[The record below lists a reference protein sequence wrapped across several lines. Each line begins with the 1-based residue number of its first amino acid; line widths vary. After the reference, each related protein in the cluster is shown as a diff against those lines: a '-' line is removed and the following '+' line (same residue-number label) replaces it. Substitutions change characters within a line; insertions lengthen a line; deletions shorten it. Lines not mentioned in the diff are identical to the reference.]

1 MDFTHLHLHT
11 EYSLLDGAN
20 KIDELAKRLK
30 ELNFKSCA
38 ITDHGVMFGAI
49 HFYKSMKKHGI
60 KPIIGF
66 EGYLHDDDD
75 LSSTATN
82 RRWHICLFAK
92 NQKGYENLMYLTS
105 RAHIDGFYYRPR
117 INKKL
122 LKEYSEGIIC
132 SSACLAGEINWHL
145 NDKEV
150 RRNGKT
156 NADMGAKGYEGA
168 KAAAL
173 WYKEVFGD
181 DFYLEIMRMGINS
194 QLNIDTNILKL
205 GRELGIKVIA
215 TNDSHYT
222 YKDRAQAQN
231 IFMAIST
238 GDIVGVDPESD
249 EAKKDNGLRHTMSEI
264 YVKSAEEMHEL
275 FLDVPEVVQN
285 TQEIVDKCEELKLTV
300 EKPTPPN
307 FKFALEYAEKI
318 GLELPSQD
326 MFSFS
331 NDDVLFERLCW
342 DGLNKRLVYIDESK
356 HETYKE
362 RLRTE
367 INIIKN
373 MRFSGYMLIVHDFIK
388 AAKDMGIPVGPGRGS
403 AAGSLVSFCLEIT
416 DLDPLP
422 YNLLFE
428 RFLNPDR
435 VSMPDIDVDFC
446 QNRREEVIDYVVK
459 KYGRYNVAQVI
470 TFGKLLAKGVI
481 RDVAR
486 VCDLRIKDADTLA
499 KLVPDELK
507 ITLKDA
513 YEKNPD
519 IKAFI
524 EDLDNRAEYKN
535 IVCHPDDVRGKS
547 KIGTRV
553 WEYSLALEGLNRNAG
568 MHAAG
573 VVISNEELWKKT
585 PLFKQPKSDALV
597 TQYMKDYLEDVDLI
611 KFDFLGLKTLT
622 VIDNAIK
629 LIKKRHNIDIDWNK
643 IDVNDKGVY
652 DLIQTGN
659 TLGIFQIESS
669 GMQDLNARLKPTC
682 FEDLIAVLALYRPGP
697 LDSGMVD
704 DFIDIKHGRKPAVY
718 AFPELK
724 PILEPTYGVIVYQ
737 EQVMQ
742 VVQTI
747 GGFSLGGAD
756 LVRRAM
762 GKKKLEEMVKL
773 KGEYLEGAIKQGFDE
788 KKADDLWELI
798 LKFAEYGFNK
808 SHSAAYALVAFQTA
822 YLKKYYET
830 EFMAA
835 LLTSEEGKVE
845 KIEKYKDELDRL
857 GIELLP
863 PNINDGTREFNVT
876 IKDGKAA
883 IVYGLGSI
891 KSFGIPSAEGLAKA
905 RADKPF
911 SDMKDFIARADAA
924 YMNKKGLEALA
935 KTGCFECIGINR
947 KSALNAIDYIINEF
961 KAKKE
966 HDKRLQES
974 LFSQFETEYHSSIDI
989 TNQEE
994 FSVAEL
1000 AEFDKEYLGI
1010 YLGSHPL
1017 DEFKK
1022 EIKSI
1027 EHYKS
1032 SDFENL
1038 DDGEYQAFCLGIIEE
1053 VDFKQSKSGK
1063 SYANIKALDYYSN
1076 FNILCFNPDLI
1087 DVLASKYK
1095 AMNLAAQDVKTKKS
1109 LYAFILNLKRDNAK
1123 NTLFLNNLIEVN
1135 ASEIGVNTDD
1145 KNALGYEVFSKKG
1158 GKKIKG
1164 DIKRFSHLT
1173 QNIEYLKSS
1182 DFNKADYGDYNA
1194 FCLGIVTEA
1203 EFKVS
1208 KKNKA
1213 FAKLKVVDEGGE
1225 FDILCFNDEVYKKL
1239 ENEFFS
1245 KEKEENLYG
1254 FEVSLRADENG
1265 VGVFIDDFFLIT
1277 NELIKEPSE
1286 NKNSLGYVVFEKRI
1300 AKPRRQYSKENKEE
1314 FTQNPKAF
1322 EGEFIQIDLL
1332 NISAE
1337 ILQEITRL
1345 IKENLSQNVS
1355 AKEIV
1360 LEFLDDSCVN
1370 KYSRRFGLNN
1380 EAIEKIKEL
1389 SKIS

>member
-1 MDFTHLHLHT
+1 MEFTHLHLHT
-11 EYSLLDGAN
+11 EYSMLDGAN
-20 KIDELAKRLK
+20 KIKELAKRLK
-30 ELNFKSCA
+30 ELNYKSCA
-38 ITDHGVMFGAI
+38 ITDHGNMFGAI
-49 HFYKSMKKHGI
+49 DFYKTMTKEGI
-60 KPIIGF
+60 KPIIGM
-66 EGYLHDDDD
+66 EGYLHAEEDIEDT
-75 LSSTATN
+75 ST
-82 RRWHICLFAK
+82 RHRWHICLFAK
-92 NQKGYENLMYLTS
+92 NQKGYENLMYLS
-105 RAHIDGFYYRPR
+105 SMAYLKGFYYFPR

-122 LKEYSEGIIC
+122 LKEHSEGLVC
-132 SSACLAGEINWHL
+132 SSACLGGEINWHL

-156 NADMGAKGYEGA
+156 NADYGAKGYEGA

-181 DFYLEIMRMGINS
+181 DFYLEIMRMGINA
-194 QLNIDTNILKL
+194 QYNIDTNILKL
-205 GRELGIKVIA
+205 GRELNIKVIA
-215 TNDSHYT
+215 TNDAHYL
-222 YKDRAQAQN
+222 YKDKAQALN
-231 IFMAIST
+231 ILMAINT
-238 GDIVGVDPESD
+238 GEVMGIDPEQAD
-249 EAKKDNGLRHTMSEI
+249 ESQKKSLYHTMSEI
-264 YVKSAEEMHEL
+264 YVKSPEEMQEL
-275 FLDVPEVVQN
+275 FLDVPEVIQN
-285 TQEIVDKCEELKLTV
+285 TQEIVNKCNLELKFTN
-300 EKPTPPN
+300 PTPPN

-318 GLELPSQD
+318 GLELPSKEQ
-326 MFSFS
+326 FSFD
-331 NDDVLFERLCW
+331 NDNILFENLCW
-342 DGLNKRLVYIDESK
+342 SGLEKRLIHIDKEK
-356 HETYKE
+356 HEAYKE
-362 RLRTE
+362 RLKNE
-367 INIIKN
+367 INTIKN

-388 AAKDMGIPVGPGRGS
+388 AAKDMGVPVGPGRGS

-428 RFLNPDR
+428 RFLNPER

-446 QNRREEVIDYVVK
+446 QDRRGEVIDYVVK

-499 KLVPDELK
+499 KLVPEELK

-524 EDLDNRAEYKN
+524 EELDNRAEYKN

-547 KIGTRV
+547 KIGTRI
-553 WEYSLALEGLNRNAG
+553 WEYALALEGLNRNAG

-585 PLFKQPKSDALV
+585 PLFKQTKSDALV

-622 VIDNAIK
+622 VINNAIK
-629 LIKKRHNIDIDWNK
+629 LIKKRHGIDINWNT

-724 PILEPTYGVIVYQ
+724 SILEPTYGVIVYQ

-773 KGEYLEGAIKQGFDE
+773 KGQYLEGAKRGGFDE

-835 LLTSEEGKVE
+835 LLTSEEGNTT

-876 IKDGKAA
+876 TKDGKDA

-891 KSFGIPSAEGLAKA
+891 KSFGIPSAEGLTKA
-905 RADKPF
+905 RGDKPF
-911 SDMKDFIARADAA
+911 TDIKDFIARADAA
-924 YMNKKGLEALA
+924 YMNKKGLEALS

-947 KSALNAIDYIINEF
+947 KSSLMAVDYIISEF

-966 HDKRLQES
+966 HDKRMQES
-974 LFSQFETEYHSSIDI
+974 LFANLETEYQSNIEI
-989 TNQEE
+989 ANQAE
-994 FSVAEL
+994 FSIAEI

-1010 YLGSHPL
+1010 YLGNHPL
-1017 DEFKK
+1017 DGFKK
-1022 EIKSI
+1022 QIKAI

-1038 DDGEYQAFCLGIIEE
+1038 DDGEYQVFCIGIIEDID
-1053 VDFKQSKSGK
+1053 VRQSKSNRE
-1063 SYANIKALDYYSN
+1063 YVNIKALDYYSN
-1076 FNILCFNPDLI
+1076 FNILCFNDDIIKILKSELKNMNSGNGEKNI
-1087 DVLASKYK
+1087 VLYGFK
-1095 AMNLAAQDVKTKKS
+1095 
-1109 LYAFILNLKRDNAK
+1109 LNLKRENLK
-1123 NTLFLNNLIEVN
+1123 NTLFLNELIVL
-1135 ASEIGVNTDD
+1135 DD
-1145 KNALGYEVFSKKG
+1145 DYMDKLDSINNDIFSKKT
-1158 GKKIKG
+1158 KNDK
-1164 DIKRFSHLT
+1164 
-1173 QNIEYLKSS
+1173 
-1182 DFNKADYGDYNA
+1182 
-1194 FCLGIVTEA
+1194 
-1203 EFKVS
+1203 KVS
-1208 KKNKA
+1208 NNIRENYINSPKSFETEYIKIDLFNIKS
-1213 FAKLKVVDEGGE
+1213 
-1225 FDILCFNDEVYKKL
+1225 DILIEI
-1239 ENEFFS
+1239 
-1245 KEKEENLYG
+1245 
-1254 FEVSLRADENG
+1254 A
-1265 VGVFIDDFFLIT
+1265 
-1277 NELIKEPSE
+1277 ELIR
-1286 NKNSLGYVVFEKRI
+1286 NNCNYKNFE
-1300 AKPRRQYSKENKEE
+1300 
-1314 FTQNPKAF
+1314 
-1322 EGEFIQIDLL
+1322 
-1332 NISAE
+1332 
-1337 ILQEITRL
+1337 
-1345 IKENLSQNVS
+1345 
-1355 AKEIV
+1355 KEIV
-1360 LEFLDDSCVN
+1360 LEFLDNSCIRYT
-1370 KYSRRFGLNN
+1370 KKFGLNN
-1380 EAIEKIKEL
+1380 NHVEKIKEL
-1389 SKIS
+1389 AKIV